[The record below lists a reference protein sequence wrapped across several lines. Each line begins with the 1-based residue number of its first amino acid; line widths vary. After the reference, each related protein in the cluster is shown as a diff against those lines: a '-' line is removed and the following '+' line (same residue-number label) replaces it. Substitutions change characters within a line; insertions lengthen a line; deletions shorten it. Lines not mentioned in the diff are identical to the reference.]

1 MKIKFLEL
9 NNFKSFKG
17 KTTISFK
24 SGLILITGLNGTG
37 KSNIIDG
44 INFALGK
51 YEAKTEYL
59 ILEGEK
65 EASVRIVLTDGN
77 GNLLSIS
84 RTVDINGKKSLYIN
98 GKPANDNDI
107 PYEDFDFLLLDSDA
121 HNQLDSKKMKDLI
134 AELKEKSNRQQIILV
149 STGND
154 LTDYAN
160 QIIAVNQKIKNQSE
174 IKETQLI

>member
-1 MKIKFLEL
+1 MKIQFLEL

-17 KTTISFK
+17 KCTISFN
-24 SGLILITGLNGTG
+24 SGLTVITGLNGTG
-37 KSNIIDG
+37 KSNIING
-44 INFALGK
+44 VNFALGK
-51 YEAKTEYL
+51 YETITEL
-59 ILEGEK
+59 IHEGEK
-65 EASVRIVLTDGN
+65 EASVRIVLRAGN
-77 GNLLSIS
+77 GNLISIS
-84 RTVDINGKKSLYIN
+84 RTVDINGKKSLCIN

-134 AELKEKSNRQQIILV
+134 AKLKEKSNRQQIILV
-149 STGND
+149 NTGND

-174 IKETQLI
+174 IKETQFI

>member
-1 MKIKFLEL
+1 MKIKILEL

-24 SGLILITGLNGTG
+24 SGLTLITGLNGTG
-37 KSNIIDG
+37 KSNIING
-44 INFALGK
+44 VNFALEK

-59 ILEGEK
+59 IHEGEK

-98 GKPANDNDI
+98 RKPANDNDI
-107 PYEDFDFLLLDSDA
+107 PYEDFDFVLLDSNS
-121 HNQLDSKKMKDLI
+121 HNQFDSTKLKDFI
-134 AELKEKSNRQQIILV
+134 KNLKEESNKKQIILV
-149 STGND
+149 STETSM
-154 LTDYAN
+154 LDYAD
-160 QIIAVNQKIKNQSE
+160 QIITVN
-174 IKETQLI
+174 